1 MARRNRSVS
10 VPAGLDERIA
20 AAAEAEGLTVSA
32 WLVRSA
38 ERELTVRAGLAAVA
52 DWEAEHGAFT
62 ENEKAEARAWASDVI
77 ARAQPTR
84 RRTPRSA

>member
-1 MARRNRSVS
+1 MGRRNRSVS
-10 VPAGLDERIA
+10 VPAELDARIA
-20 AAAEAEGLTVSA
+20 AAAHAEGLTVSA

-52 DWEAEHGAFT
+52 EWEAEHGELT
-62 ENEKAEARAWASDVI
+62 EAEKAEARAWAADVV
-77 ARAQPTR
+77 ARAVPAR